1 MGIKDALRDT
11 LKVAYPFLTA
21 AATMGGPPAILAAK
35 VLGNVL
41 GAPTAGAPEVQAT
54 ESDILGALAKASAT
68 PDMILQ
74 AQKAEIDFK
83 LQMSQLE
90 PHHQEEL
97 ARIASEDRANARNRE
112 IQVRD
117 NTPRVLAFLYLALF
131 FVTLIVEFWLAV
143 TPRAI
148 NAMVMKSIDMLLG
161 AELGMVL
168 GSKEYY
174 FGTSSGSERKTD
186 LLAQAPAIK

>member
-1 MGIKDALRDT
+1 MGVKDVLKGT
-11 LKVAYPFLTA
+11 LKAAYPFLSA

-35 VLGNVL
+35 VLGSAL
-41 GAPTAGAPEVQAT
+41 GTPNAGAPDIQPT
-54 ESDILGALAKASAT
+54 EPDILGALAKASAT
-68 PDMILQ
+68 PDAVLQ

-83 LQMSQLE
+83 LQMATLE

-97 ARIASEDRANARNRE
+97 ERIAMEDRASARNRE

-131 FVTLIVEFWLAV
+131 AVTLCIEFWLAI
-143 TPRAI
+143 TPRTV

-174 FGTSSGSERKTD
+174 FGTSSGSDRKTE
-186 LLAQAPAIK
+186 LLAQSPPLR